1 MADTGSPCN
10 KAALLMD
17 TTKDTPCTCLSTI
30 TPFKFLHLAH
40 QFGLPSPDILQRI
53 SLVVVRYDGRVW
65 VGVTFQNK
73 AILSTLVYQFLPPH
87 RVSTFFVLPV
97 HTAQTVLTSVVLTLK
112 YNINP

>member
-1 MADTGSPCN
+1 MGGGGGGGVC
-10 KAALLMD
+10 
-17 TTKDTPCTCLSTI
+17 
-30 TPFKFLHLAH
+30 
-40 QFGLPSPDILQRI
+40 
-53 SLVVVRYDGRVW
+53 VVGVAGVW